1 MQPRARNVRRRAS
14 ERWDARESDVEPG
27 WGGGRWATLTAS
39 WPTPRRQRQ
48 RQQPTRRRHRGNGPL
63 RGSGTPWGVF
73 GPWAGQPASHIV
85 VRVSCVPCRAAN
97 RATWR
102 RDNEDRLLADAEH
115 TSGRL
120 AVAEATAKVTAA
132 RAALAEA
139 EVAAQGAMEVDNGG
153 DGHADLRADVD
164 RAATA
169 LTAATARADA
179 AAARARTAPALVPY
193 DPLSKRYS
201 PRHCTVLCSR
211 P

>member
-14 ERWDARESDVEPG
+14 ERWDAREPDAEPG
-27 WGGGRWATLTAS
+27 WGGGRWAAFTAS

-48 RQQPTRRRHRGNGPL
+48 RQQHTRRRHRGNGRL
-63 RGSGTPWGVF
+63 RGSGMSWGVF
-73 GPWAGQPASHIV
+73 GLRAGQPASHVV

-102 RDNEDRLLADAEH
+102 RDNEDRLRADAEY

-120 AVAEATAKVTAA
+120 AVADASAKVTAA

-139 EVAAQGAMEVDNGG
+139 EAEAHGAMEVDNSG

-164 RAATA
+164 RATTA
-169 LTAATARADA
+169 LVAATARADEA
-179 AAARARTAPALVPY
+179 AASARATGALVPY
-193 DPLSKRYS
+193 DALAKRYA
-201 PRHCTVLCSR
+201 PRPCTVL
-211 P
+211 